1 MTDLTML
8 ARSPVTAGDVDRL
21 IQDFKEAHSNA
32 GAAVEAAIKNAFTIG
47 YKAGWQAHA
56 VALDAA
62 AAQLR
67 GTPPDADLTSDM
79 AGDEPQSPDDD
90 DTADTA
96 DAADAADAAVENE
109 TRPVVELPTPGSN
122 PAFILGILKAHP
134 QGLTSQEIIQI
145 VRHSDRP
152 NLGRAIIRTT
162 LHRLKVNGDF
172 VTSKYG
178 KWFPANIG
186 GENAGVSAPAQQGA
200 QHAGKNMPP

>member
-1 MTDLTML
+1 MMDSTML
-8 ARSPVTAGDVDRL
+8 ARSPATAGDIDRL

-32 GAAVEAAIKNAFTIG
+32 GAAVEAAIKNAFTTG

-67 GTPPDADLTSDM
+67 GTPPDADLTSDT
-79 AGDEPQSPDDD
+79 AGDEVQSPEET
-90 DTADTA
+90 DTADIA
-96 DAADAADAAVENE
+96 DVAQDGTHAI
-109 TRPVVELPTPGSN
+109 VELPTPGSN

-172 VTSKYG
+172 VTAKYG
-178 KWFPANIG
+178 KWFPANTG
-186 GENAGVSAPAQQGA
+186 GVKAGVSAPAQQGA
-200 QHAGKNMPP
+200 QHTGKNMPP